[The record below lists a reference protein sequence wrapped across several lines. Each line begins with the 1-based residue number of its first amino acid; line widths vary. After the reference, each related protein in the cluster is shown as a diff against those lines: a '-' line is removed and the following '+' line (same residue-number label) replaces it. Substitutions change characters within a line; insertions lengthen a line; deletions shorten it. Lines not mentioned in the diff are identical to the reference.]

1 MILHHVSLGNYQQAL
16 QCYKLIHKR
25 FPESVDCLKFL
36 IRLCTDLGLK
46 ESQEYSLKLRK
57 VEKAKEAKAQGAKA
71 GPEEVWTRTGW
82 GQKVWARTGQGQK
95 RYGHVWGGARRGMG
109 GV

>member
-1 MILHHVSLGNYQQAL
+1 MCALLQDDLVSHVPLGNYQQAF
-16 QCYKLIHKR
+16 QYYKLIHKR
-25 FPESVDCLKFL
+25 FPDSVDCLKFL

-71 GPEEVWTRTGW
+71 GPEEVWAGLED
-82 GQKVWARTGQGQK
+82 
-95 RYGHVWGGARRGMG
+95 VWGGAR
-109 GV
+109 